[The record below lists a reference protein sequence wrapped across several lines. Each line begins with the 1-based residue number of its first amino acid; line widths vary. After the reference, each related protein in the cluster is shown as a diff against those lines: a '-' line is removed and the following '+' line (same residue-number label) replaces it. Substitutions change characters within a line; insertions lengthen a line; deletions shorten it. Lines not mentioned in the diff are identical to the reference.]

1 MKYISPNCQM
11 YLSKVLTVFVY
22 IAIALLSAGVLCD
35 QHIHVRARANQ
46 DTLYQHHRIFQDL
59 ALPFVSLVLHPTIQL
74 EQNASRGSGVYLVK
88 A

>member
-1 MKYISPNCQM
+1 M

-35 QHIHVRARANQ
+35 QHIHGRARANQ
-46 DTLYQHHRIFQDL
+46 DTLYQHQRIFQDL
-59 ALPFVSLVLHPTIQL
+59 ALPFVFLWRLLVLHPTIQL
-74 EQNASRGSGVYLVK
+74 EQNPSRGSGVYLVK